1 MNFNSPQFLV
11 FLIVAVTINYFLSQ
25 RYRPLFLVFISLLFI
40 AWYNIDSLIAI
51 TCFSFF
57 NFYYARRVFNSRIA
71 YIGGVAVNIITIVLF
86 NYLSSSDRAVHFY
99 FSGVQ
104 FSIESVIIALGI
116 SFYSLQNI
124 AYLTEIYFKR
134 AAPESSFSK
143 YILYSAFFPKIISG
157 PVELPHEFIPQIE
170 SNTIT
175 QEKLISGFN
184 RFLWGLFKKMVIA
197 DRLAPSVHSIFDYN
211 DNYHGLTTLI
221 GVYIFTI
228 QLYFDFS
235 GYTDMALGIAKMLGY
250 DLKENFNV
258 PFRST
263 SVSEFWR
270 RWHMSL
276 MAWLRIYIYYP
287 LVYHLRRYN
296 KLAVFTG
303 ITLIFLISS
312 IWRGISIP
320 FLAWAVCHSVYIS
333 FEVITKRYRI
343 KLSENSNPFF
353 YKLFSVF
360 IVFNAISF
368 SNIFFRAESMER
380 AIQLVKNVFSNFI
393 PGDWLSGFIAP
404 IAVGGHQI
412 EQFNIFIS
420 LLLPFIVLLFERKL
434 DLLGRDKKFNVA
446 FVVTCVLLIMVFG
459 VFNSGSRFI
468 YMQF

>member
-1 MNFNSPQFLV
+1 MNFNSPQFLL
-11 FLIVAVTINYFLSQ
+11 FLIVAVTVNYLLSA
-25 RYRPLFLVFISLLFI
+25 RYRPFFLLFISLLFI
-40 AWYNIDSLIAI
+40 AYYNVDSLIAI
-51 TCFSFF
+51 LCLSAF
-57 NFYYARRVFNSRIA
+57 NFYFAKKVVGHRLVYVAAIGVNVIA
-71 YIGGVAVNIITIVLF
+71 IILF
-86 NYLSSSDRAVHFY
+86 NYLSSSDREVNFY
-99 FSGVQ
+99 FSGIQ
-104 FSIESVIIALGI
+104 FSIESVVIALGI

-134 AAPESSFSK
+134 LVPESSFLR
-143 YILYSAFFPKIISG
+143 YVLYAAFFPKIISG
-157 PVELPHEFIPQIE
+157 PVELPHEFLPQVE

-221 GVYIFTI
+221 GVYIFTV

-250 DLKENFNV
+250 DLKENFNA

-276 MAWLRIYIYYP
+276 MAWLTIYIYYP
-287 LVYHLRRYN
+287 VVYHLRRYN
-296 KLAVFTG
+296 KLAVLTG
-303 ITLIFLISS
+303 IVLIFFISS
-312 IWRGISIP
+312 MWRGISVA
-320 FLAWAVCHSVYIS
+320 FLAWAVCHIVYVS
-333 FEVITKRYRI
+333 FELMTKRYRVS
-343 KLSENSNPFF
+343 LSEKVNPLF
-353 YKLFSVF
+353 YKLLSVF
-360 IVFNAISF
+360 IVFNAVAF
-368 SNIFFRAESMER
+368 SNIFFRAASMER
-380 AIQLVKNVFSNFI
+380 AMQLIKNVFTNFI
-393 PGDWLSGFIAP
+393 PRDWLSEFIAP

-412 EQFNIFIS
+412 EQFNILIS
-420 LLLPFIVLLFERKL
+420 ILIPTFVLLFERKL
-434 DLLGRDKKFNVA
+434 DLFGRDNKFRLA

-459 VFNSGSRFI
+459 IFNSGSRFI